1 MKKFN
6 VTLDL
11 YFCHTYRDE
20 DDYSDDESD
29 KESVDSNVS
38 EASKASGE
46 SEAPHVGF
54 PSVEEYIK
62 ATFTATDMT
71 EFLIDEIDTNII
83 SAEWDKEAFKLHLVV
98 ETKKT
103 AEELHQNLLDN
114 SLEDTEYEACQN
126 TGWILF
132 TSKGNEFGLTDY
144 RNAEIEITP
153 VKPKRVLTEEHK
165 AKMKAG
171 RIAAKARRDAEK
183 AQAPK

>member
-1 MKKFN
+1 MKYN
-6 VTLDL
+6 VTLNL
-11 YFCHTYRDE
+11 SFG
-20 DDYSDDESD
+20 YSHRREDDESD

-38 EASKASGE
+38 EASGE
-46 SEAPHVGF
+46 SEVPHVGF
-54 PSVEEYIK
+54 PTVEDYIK
-62 ATFTATDMT
+62 ATFMAKDMT
-71 EFLIDEIDTNII
+71 KYILGDGWVI
-83 SAEWDKEAFKLHLVV
+83 SAEWDKEEFKMHLVV
-98 ETKKT
+98 ETPRT
-103 AEELHQNLLDN
+103 TEDLRGDLMDN

-144 RNAEIEITP
+144 RDGEIEITP

-183 AQAPK
+183 AQAPN

>member
-1 MKKFN
+1 MKYN
-6 VTLDL
+6 VTLNLSFD
-11 YFCHTYRDE
+11 YSHRRE
-20 DDYSDDESD
+20 DYSDDESD

-38 EASKASGE
+38 EASGE
-46 SEAPHVGF
+46 SMAPHVGF
-54 PSVEEYIK
+54 PTVEDYIK

-71 EFLIDEIDTNII
+71 EYILGDGWVI
-83 SAEWDKEAFKLHLVV
+83 SAEWDKEKFKMHLVV
-98 ETKKT
+98 ETRRT
-103 AEELHQNLLDN
+103 TEDLRGDLMYN

-132 TSKGNEFGLTDY
+132 TSKGREFGLTDY